1 MLYITGVHE
10 SNAACSTLLDESDMS
25 NSMPRIIKRC
35 ELIQCTV
42 ETLAD
47 QFEQLLN
54 DEIQSTFP
62 RSKSRNTFCSQSL
75 DNSALDFTNKCLGSL
90 SDTMLDTSCLEPFIS
105 RAAELSA
112 SKTTLYGKTSRL
124 QATTP
129 SLASNTLLN
138 LTELLD
144 GSVSIYPD
152 ISGLY
157 DSPQRMKDLKI
168 LEDKIKTLRSKT

>member
-1 MLYITGVHE
+1 M
-10 SNAACSTLLDESDMS
+10 
-25 NSMPRIIKRC
+25 RIIKRC

-138 LTELLD
+138 LTVPGLQSHLNTHFGLLRKRE
-144 GSVSIYPD
+144 S
-152 ISGLY
+152 
-157 DSPQRMKDLKI
+157 MKNVLQ
-168 LEDKIKTLRSKT
+168 

>member
-62 RSKSRNTFCSQSL
+62 RSKSRKF
-75 DNSALDFTNKCLGSL
+75 D
-90 SDTMLDTSCLEPFIS
+90 
-105 RAAELSA
+105 
-112 SKTTLYGKTSRL
+112 
-124 QATTP
+124 
-129 SLASNTLLN
+129 LN
-138 LTELLD
+138 LNASAFFFLPMVAVEHGSFCMSNHQLL
-144 GSVSIYPD
+144 
-152 ISGLY
+152 IS
-157 DSPQRMKDLKI
+157 
-168 LEDKIKTLRSKT
+168 